1 MSYPDPTILAA
12 ASASHGSPSQRSS
25 RSRSGLAAVLLS
37 GSLLLATASA
47 AFAAGGAINAVGV
60 ENEYADVIA
69 QVGGKYVHVTA
80 IESDPNTDPHTFEAS
95 PKIARQIGQAE
106 LVVENGIGYDDW
118 ADKIIAAAPNTARKV
133 INAQQLLGLPD
144 STPNPHLW
152 FDPKT
157 MPAVAKAVA
166 AQLAAL
172 RPEQANYFEANEQKF
187 EASLKP
193 WLDAIAAFK
202 QSHPATPV
210 AVTEP
215 VADYLL
221 QAMGADIK
229 TPTTLETAIMNDTDP
244 SAQDISTQKDLLTS
258 GAVKIF
264 AYNQQVTDDLTT
276 SFLESAKKGKV
287 PVVGVYETMP
297 TPGFTYQSWMLA
309 ETQALEK
316 AVTTGA
322 STEKLVAK

>member
-1 MSYPDPTILAA
+1 MRLTHPSVCRVEPAGRRPIAVLFLAVLSVLALDRA
-12 ASASHGSPSQRSS
+12 ASA
-25 RSRSGLAAVLLS
+25 
-37 GSLLLATASA
+37 ASDQ
-47 AFAAGGAINAVGV
+47 INAVGV

-95 PKIARQIGQAE
+95 PKIASQIGAAE
-106 LVVENGIGYDDW
+106 IVVENGIGYDDW
-118 ADKIIAAAPNTARKV
+118 ADKILAAAPNPARKV
-133 INAQQLLGLPD
+133 INVQQLLGLPD

-166 AQLAAL
+166 TDLAAI
-172 RPEQANYFEANEQKF
+172 RPDQASYFEANEKKF
-187 EASLKP
+187 EDSLKP
-193 WLDAIAAFK
+193 WFDAIESFK
-202 QSHPATPV
+202 KDHPATPV

-221 QAMGADIK
+221 QAIGAEIK
-229 TPTTLETAIMNDTDP
+229 TPSTLETAAMNDTDP
-244 SAQDISTQKDLLTS
+244 SPQDISTQNSLLTS

-322 STEKLVAK
+322 STEKLVAKQ